1 MKLIHIFPYDY
12 KVSGGHSNAILA
24 FMHAQAGAGFDVEGV
39 SPAEDGAVATD
50 RIRYASLKIRYVEN
64 GDLNQTVKSCFS
76 EGGKNLVVFY
86 QSDPFVKK
94 CAAMVLQTGN
104 SYMISSGGML
114 HYRGA
119 IHFIKKFVYL
129 NLFSFSFLRGASAFH
144 FITERERVRARVLLP
159 FVRAPF
165 LLVPNVVD
173 IEEPGSAK
181 PSDRDDGSPFEFIYL
196 GRMDPVTK
204 GLDIA
209 VRAFSKI
216 VAAYNCRLT
225 MAGPDWKNGA
235 DTLRKLASKLGC
247 ADKVE
252 ILGPKYGAEK
262 WAFLSSGDAFLALS
276 RWEAFGIAMME
287 AMLAGIPVLASCKLN
302 LAGEMRR
309 AGVAYISS
317 LRVSAVARAMRKM
330 IDKQD
335 QIKQMAVRG
344 EQWVRER
351 FSTAAVGEK
360 FRQELAKIV
369 LN

>member
-173 IEEPGSAK
+173 IEEAGSAK

-196 GRMDPVTK
+196 GRIDPVTK

-216 VAAYNCRLT
+216 AAAYNCRLT

-276 RWEAFGIAMME
+276 RWEAFGIAIIE
-287 AMLAGIPVLASCKLN
+287 AAATGTPVLASNRLN
-302 LAGEMRR
+302 LVDDMRKNN
-309 AGVAYISS
+309 AAYISS
-317 LRVSAVARAMRKM
+317 LSVHCVAKAMEQMISDKTRRKE
-330 IDKQD
+330 IADNGK
-335 QIKQMAVRG
+335 KWA
-344 EQWVRER
+344 ETS
-351 FSTAAVGEK
+351 FSTAAVGEI
-360 FRQELAKIV
+360 FRRELAKIK
-369 LN
+369 